1 MQCKM
6 IPENGGRKMSMKNK
20 LKKPEI
26 VVNSAAAEY
35 YEEYGTKFLKEGEQ
49 EIGYRYDQ
57 ITARKFSLP
66 GSNEVK
72 SNNVTLSQ
80 PSSEVLT
87 LMKKGEEWYMVLGK
101 QARSPYLV
109 EVDGKIYFRTF
120 IEQAAGLLEEGQSF
134 LDAAIAETRQELGAK
149 LVYLGE
155 LIVPRLFRHVS
166 YTDEVSK
173 LYLAVTEWLGD
184 QDLDPEEN
192 INVDVIPLDKA
203 KDEFDLYLDGDKD
216 SFFNF
221 DIPDITM
228 LSMTVFF
235 RKLENG
241 KIDLDHLT
249 GNLL

>member
-1 MQCKM
+1 MAKRSK
-6 IPENGGRKMSMKNK
+6 I
-20 LKKPEI
+20 KKPEI
-26 VVNSAAAEY
+26 VVNSAVAEY
-35 YEEYGTKFLKEGEQ
+35 YEKYGTKLVKEGKQ
-49 EIGYRYDQ
+49 EIGYRFDQ
-57 ITARKFSLP
+57 ITSREFSLP
-66 GSNEVK
+66 GSEEVK

-80 PSSEVLT
+80 PSSEILT
-87 LMKKGEEWYMVLGK
+87 LLKKGEEWFLVLGK

-109 EVDGKIYFRTF
+109 EVNGKVYFRTF

-149 LVYLGE
+149 LVYIGE
-155 LIVPRLFRHVS
+155 LIVPRVFRHVS

-173 LYLAVTEWLGD
+173 LYLAVTEWLGN

-203 KDEFDLYLDGDKD
+203 KEEFDAYLDGDKD
-216 SFFNF
+216 SFFDF
-221 DIPDITM
+221 DIPDVTM

-241 KIDLDHLT
+241 KIDLNNLT

>member
-1 MQCKM
+1 
-6 IPENGGRKMSMKNK
+6 MSMKNK

-173 LYLAVTEWLGD
+173 LYLAVT
-184 QDLDPEEN
+184 
-192 INVDVIPLDKA
+192 
-203 KDEFDLYLDGDKD
+203 
-216 SFFNF
+216 
-221 DIPDITM
+221 
-228 LSMTVFF
+228 
-235 RKLENG
+235 
-241 KIDLDHLT
+241 
-249 GNLL
+249 

>member
-1 MQCKM
+1 
-6 IPENGGRKMSMKNK
+6 MSKVNK
-20 LKKPEI
+20 LKKPEH
-26 VVNSAAAEY
+26 VVNAATADY
-35 YEEYGTKFLKEGEQ
+35 YMQYGTTLVEEGKLPE
-49 EIGYRYDQ
+49 EPGYRFDHVV
-57 ITARKFSLP
+57 ARKFKLP
-66 GSNEVK
+66 NSEEVK
-72 SNNVTLSQ
+72 TNDITLSQ

-87 LMKKGEEWYMVLGK
+87 LMKKGEEWFLVLGK

-109 EVDGKIYFRTF
+109 KVDGKIYFRTF

-134 LDAAIAETRQELGAK
+134 LDAAIAETRQELGAR

-203 KDEFDLYLDGDKD
+203 KEEFDAYLDGDKD

-221 DIPDITM
+221 DIPDVTM

-241 KIDLDHLT
+241 KIDLNHLT

>member
-1 MQCKM
+1 
-6 IPENGGRKMSMKNK
+6 MSKISK
-20 LKKPEI
+20 IKKPEL

-35 YEEYGTKFLKEGEQ
+35 YRKNGTKFVKEGELPK
-49 EIGYRYDQ
+49 EWGYRFDQ
-57 ITARKFSLP
+57 ITARKFTLP
-66 GSNEVK
+66 GSKEIK

-87 LMKKGEEWYMVLGK
+87 LMKKENEWFIVLGK
-101 QARSPYLV
+101 QSRSPYLV
-109 EVDGKIYFRTF
+109 EVNGKIYFRTF

-149 LVYLGE
+149 LTYLGE

-203 KDEFDLYLDGDKD
+203 KEEFDAYLDGDKD

-241 KIDLDHLT
+241 KIDLNNLT

>member
-1 MQCKM
+1 MEGKD
-6 IPENGGRKMSMKNK
+6 MSKVNK
-20 LKKPEI
+20 LKKPEH
-26 VVNSAAAEY
+26 VVNAATADY
-35 YEEYGTKFLKEGEQ
+35 YMQYGTTLVEEGKLPE
-49 EIGYRYDQ
+49 EPGYRFDHVV
-57 ITARKFSLP
+57 ARKFKLP
-66 GSNEVK
+66 NSEEVK
-72 SNNVTLSQ
+72 TNDITLSQ

-87 LMKKGEEWYMVLGK
+87 LMKKGEEWFLVLGK

-109 EVDGKIYFRTF
+109 KVDGKIYFRTF

-134 LDAAIAETRQELGAK
+134 LDAAIAETRQELGAR

-203 KDEFDLYLDGDKD
+203 KEEFDAYLDGDKD

-221 DIPDITM
+221 DIPDVTM

-241 KIDLDHLT
+241 KIDLNHLT